1 MKWKF
6 WRKGNNDE
14 TTLEVKDIQSTSNL
28 YIDSS
33 VYVKAQTRQKAL
45 ELYTEL
51 QERKK
56 EKTK

>member
-28 YIDSS
+28 YIASS